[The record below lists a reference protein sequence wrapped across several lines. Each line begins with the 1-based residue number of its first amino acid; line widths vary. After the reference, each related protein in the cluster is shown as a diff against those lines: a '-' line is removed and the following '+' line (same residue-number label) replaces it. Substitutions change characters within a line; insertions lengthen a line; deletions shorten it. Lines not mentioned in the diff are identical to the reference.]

1 MNALTMKKDHKREK
15 QIEIMR
21 EHQNKVLRS
30 TLLATGAGL
39 MMVGL
44 FCVFTPEAFVAM
56 VNIGFSIQYGPDDIR
71 LFGAMLSAIGLA
83 DIVIASTIFK
93 DRTRL

>member
-1 MNALTMKKDHKREK
+1 MNALAMKKDKREK

-39 MMVGL
+39 MLVGL
-44 FCVFTPEAFVAM
+44 MALLSPVAFVAM
-56 VNIGFSIQYGPDDIR
+56 VNIGFKIEYGPDDIR
-71 LFGAMLSAIGLA
+71 YFGALLSAIGFA